1 MTNKQIFL
9 DAIRLKPTPRQPA
22 IILSGGVWANKQIGL
37 SLQDSFD
44 IGPEKAA
51 ENVIRA
57 NEVVNSDLV
66 WTAAG
71 CNNLVLRAVGA
82 KTTFS
87 NVGVAASVDEPLIED
102 AEDVDKLM
110 HIF

>member
-1 MTNKQIFL
+1 MTNKQILL

-22 IILSGGVWANKQIGL
+22 IILSGGVWSNKQIGL

-87 NVGVAASVDEPLIED
+87 NVGVATSVDEPFIEE
-102 AEDVDKLM
+102 AEDIDKLM